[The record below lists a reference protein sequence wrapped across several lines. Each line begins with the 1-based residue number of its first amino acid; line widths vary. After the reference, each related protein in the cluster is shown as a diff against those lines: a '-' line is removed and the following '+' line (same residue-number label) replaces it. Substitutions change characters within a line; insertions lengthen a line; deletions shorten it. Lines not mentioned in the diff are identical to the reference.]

1 MTNVVT
7 RPASMGHNS
16 QEMTKIWP
24 RGQSYFTRRES
35 TVALDYEA
43 AYWGTV
49 TDPDGN
55 VRDRSKERDQFV
67 GDVTEE
73 LAWIHS
79 QRHPHSSGR
88 ILDVGCGLGF
98 LLSAIEGDWDRHG
111 VEVSKY
117 AAAQAAPWGRIHQ
130 GELRSAGYPAGH
142 FDVVVM
148 HHVIEHM
155 ADPIAEMREV
165 MRVLKPG
172 GALLLGTPDFDSGCA
187 RRFGH
192 NYRLLHDAT
201 HISLFSNESMHR
213 FLRDMGL
220 VIDRVSY
227 PFFETRHF
235 TKENLL
241 RLLDTDAVS
250 PPFYGNFMTFYC
262 RKPQTNAVHDGLMAL
277 SRLATQMADSASHG
291 IEVAGNALAD
301 QLLNG
306 HKVLVCG
313 NGGSAADAQHFVA
326 ELVARMNFER
336 QALAAV
342 SLTSDPSVVTAIAN
356 DYGYEELF
364 ARQVEAL
371 GRPGDVLLAI
381 STSGRS
387 KNVLRAIEVAQAR
400 QMIVIGVM
408 GGGGDPLLDT
418 IDHCIRVP
426 TQETTQIQE
435 IHMAVLHSLCALVE
449 AKCDGVPVKR

>member
-1 MTNVVT
+1 MSTIVT
-7 RPASMGHNS
+7 RPAPLSPNS
-16 QEMTKIWP
+16 AEMTKVWP
-24 RGQSYFTRRES
+24 RGQNYFTRREP
-35 TVALDYEA
+35 TAPIDYEA

-55 VRDRSKERDQFV
+55 VRDRSKERDQFLA
-67 GDVTEE
+67 DAAEE
-73 LAWIHS
+73 IGWLNALK
-79 QRHPHSSGR
+79 PGR

-98 LLSAIEGDWDRHG
+98 LLSAIEGNWDRHG
-111 VEVSKY
+111 CEVSRY

-130 GELRSAGYPAGH
+130 GELRSAAYPTAS
-142 FDVVVM
+142 FDVVVL

-155 ADPIAEMREV
+155 TDPIGEMREV

-172 GALLLGTPDFDSGCA
+172 GSLLLGTPDFDSGCA

-220 VIDRVSY
+220 VIDRVEY
-227 PFFETRHF
+227 PFFNTRHF
-235 TKENLL
+235 TQENLE
-241 RLLDTDAVS
+241 RLFDTDHVS

-262 RKPQTNAVHDGLMAL
+262 RKLQTNGSYDSLMAL
-277 SRLATQMADSASHG
+277 SRMATLMADTASHA
-291 IEVAGNALAD
+291 IEAAGDALAE
-301 QLLNG
+301 QLLTG

-326 ELVARMNFER
+326 ELVARMNVER
-336 QALAAV
+336 QAFPAI

-356 DYGYEELF
+356 DYGYEALF
-364 ARQVEAL
+364 SRQVEAL
-371 GRPGDVLLAI
+371 GQPGDVLLAI

-408 GGGGDPLLDT
+408 GGGGDPLLESM
-418 IDHCIRVP
+418 DHCIRVP

-435 IHMAVLHSLCALVE
+435 IHMAVLHSLCASVE
-449 AKCDGVPVKR
+449 AKCNGTPVKRG